1 MMRRGPSADD
11 LLNMLVSQ
19 LDILQTRLQA
29 LAPGEWDQP
38 CAPSGETVGA
48 VVAQLAEELA
58 HCCLLPLD
66 GQIDLVGVSDQG
78 ATAPAAPPECG
89 ELLKFLE
96 RAGEHAV
103 AVLTAATSVPA
114 SVPRQGQGRTL
125 RPTEDTW
132 PSAKV
137 TAMLLA
143 GVVVRRWDIPASGDR
158 GPDPRAARLLLQA
171 LFPAVDDP
179 AVSPAALLLH
189 VTGRVRLDERRDWPL
204 VPWALRCTSSG
215 AVGAES

>member
-1 MMRRGPSADD
+1 MG
-11 LLNMLVSQ
+11 
-19 LDILQTRLQA
+19 
-29 LAPGEWDQP
+29 
-38 CAPSGETVGA
+38 TVVG
-48 VVAQLAEELA
+48 QLAEELA

-66 GQIDLVGVSDQG
+66 APIDFVGVSEHG
-78 ATAPAAPPECG
+78 ATAPAAPAECG

-103 AVLTAATSVPA
+103 AVLAAATSVPA
-114 SVPRQGQGRTL
+114 SVPRQGQCRTL
-125 RPTEDTW
+125 RPTEDAW
-132 PSAKV
+132 APVNV

-143 GVVVRRWDIPASGDR
+143 GVVVRRWDIPVSGDR

-189 VTGRVRLDERRDWPL
+189 LTGRVRLDGRRDWPL